1 MKQLLLQI
9 FMITLATITTV
20 IAQPQQLDLY
30 KMKSFEIQLDDV
42 MELIDTNQLKTK
54 LHQVQEHY
62 KNDSN
67 EINKVR
73 LGIIYHET
81 ALNLAFFS
89 KTKFKGYAKKAL
101 KCLMSY
107 LSHLTLPKNYI
118 HS

>member
-20 IAQPQQLDLY
+20 IAQHQQLDLY
-30 KMKSFEIQLDDV
+30 KVKFFEIQLDDV

-62 KNDSN
+62 KKDSN

-81 ALNLAFFS
+81 AL
-89 KTKFKGYAKKAL
+89 
-101 KCLMSY
+101 
-107 LSHLTLPKNYI
+107 I
-118 HS
+118 